1 MKNKLFGPSI
11 NQAHD
16 LLFSKKFS
24 KMEYCIFHWVT
35 QDISENKI
43 LSKFLWK
50 CFFYYK
56 SLHISVILTLLIYN
70 LSTTT

>member
-1 MKNKLFGPSI
+1 MFQSRYKENCIIITSVDQMKNKLFGPSI

-43 LSKFLWK
+43 LSKFL
-50 CFFYYK
+50 
-56 SLHISVILTLLIYN
+56 
-70 LSTTT
+70 